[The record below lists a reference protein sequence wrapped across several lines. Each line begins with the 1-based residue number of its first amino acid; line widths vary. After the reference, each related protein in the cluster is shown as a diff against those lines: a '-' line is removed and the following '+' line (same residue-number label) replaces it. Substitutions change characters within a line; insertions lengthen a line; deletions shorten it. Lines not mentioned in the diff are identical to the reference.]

1 MPDVSIMVSA
11 QDNFSTAINR
21 MQQAVKPFTRDVDGL
36 QQTLDQLN
44 ANRVSLQVDVT
55 DASRALKTAQRE
67 YQNLAKEAERAQDA
81 MDNAATPEERNTA
94 AQRLTELN
102 TALGQ
107 SQTRVQSAQMQ
118 YNQLRDNLGAV
129 SRQAQRTQR
138 DIENLSR
145 EEVNRNRINQQQQ
158 QDEPDPTPT
167 LEPTPEPTRWQV
179 MQQGFNRL
187 AEAGAVQMVGD
198 AVTDIANTFVS
209 SAYGTTGST
218 LFSSAL
224 SGATSGAAIGTA
236 IAPGV
241 GTAVGALAGGAIGLI
256 QGGTQVYE
264 QKDEAFKSYVQEST
278 ENALAKQTEMLSTGS
293 AIAAQRE
300 TDQISFNTLFGSEDI
315 ASKFLSDLQIMAAR
329 TPFEYDDLTG
339 LAKIL
344 NASGYD
350 ENHILPT
357 LEIIGDAGAAL
368 GMSMD
373 KMETVATMIGRMN
386 TTGKTSLEY
395 INPLQENGI
404 DAVGAL
410 ANHYE
415 VSKEDIYEMISD
427 GEIAGEEAARVL
439 LRAMVDSFAGA
450 TKTQS
455 QTMSGLQSTL
465 EDANAELMN
474 AAGAAY
480 NDARKPD
487 MQKQIDFFSGETG
500 EEMKQAYALMGEW
513 QAELENTKNEI
524 YRDTMT
530 GVMKG
535 VIPDFDNPELEAQ
548 IQDMANRYAE
558 LSAQAETGTEEQRRE
573 ARAEMG
579 SLLAEAE
586 VLAQNVYMESEGKDL
601 AIAAELGL
609 IENVQASSTG
619 AWENAGWQS
628 GQAYTRGLASAIR
641 QFSPSTEDTTP
652 TLTQLGS
659 TGGGTLG
666 GGYISSRG
674 TSTGSS
680 NAFGLNR
687 VPYDDY
693 PALLHEG
700 ERVLTA
706 SQAREQDAGKAPASG
721 GQIVIT
727 GNSFSVRDDS
737 DIQKIAAELLH
748 QIRLA
753 QITRKP

>member
-67 YQNLAKEAERAQDA
+67 YQNLAKEAQRAQDA

-145 EEVNRNRINQQQQ
+145 GEENRNRLNQQQQ
-158 QDEPDPTPT
+158 QDQDPAQPS
-167 LEPTPEPTRWQV
+167 RWQTL
-179 MQQGFNRL
+179 QQGFNRL

-218 LFSSAL
+218 LFSSTL

-241 GTAVGALAGGAIGLI
+241 GTAVGALAGGVIGLA
-256 QGGTQVYE
+256 QGSTQVYE

-278 ENALAKQTEMLSTGS
+278 ENALAKQAEILSAGS
-293 AIAAQRE
+293 TIAAQRE
-300 TDQISFNTLFGSEDI
+300 TDQISFNTLFGSADI
-315 ASKFLSDLQIMAAR
+315 ASQFLTELRKTAAR
-329 TPFEYDDLTG
+329 TPFEYNDLTG
-339 LAKIL
+339 MSKIL
-344 NASGYD
+344 KTYGYD

-368 GMSMD
+368 GMAAQDMNEVS
-373 KMETVATMIGRMN
+373 TAIGRMN
-386 TTGKTSLEY
+386 ATGKTSLEY
-395 INPLQENGI
+395 INPLQERGV

-415 VSKEDIYEMISD
+415 VSKGDIYEMISD
-427 GEIAGEEAARVL
+427 GEIAGEEAARVI
-439 LRAMVDSFAGA
+439 LRSMSDSFAGA
-450 TKTQS
+450 MQNQS

-465 EDANAELMN
+465 EDANAELAN
-474 AAGAAY
+474 AMGEGY
-480 NDARKPD
+480 NMARKEGL
-487 MQKQIDFFSGETG
+487 QEQIDFLGGETG
-500 EEMKQAYALMGEW
+500 QQMQDAYKMIGQW
-513 QAELENTKNEI
+513 KAELENSKEEME
-524 YRDTMT
+524 RDIMQA
-530 GVMKG
+530 VMDG
-535 VIPDFDNPELEAQ
+535 GALQFDYGDAQADIEASVQEMQQQYAEAMAAGGEEGGAQAGQVLARAQTLAISAYNASEGAQ
-548 IQDMANRYAE
+548 IA
-558 LSAQAETGTEEQRRE
+558 L
-573 ARAEMG
+573 
-579 SLLAEAE
+579 
-586 VLAQNVYMESEGKDL
+586 ESEL
-601 AIAAELGL
+601 ALAGQIRDDS
-609 IENVQASSTG
+609 ASNS
-619 AWENAGWQS
+619 AFYNAGYRK
-628 GQAYTRGLASAIR
+628 GQEYSRGLAASMRAA
-641 QFSPSTEDTTP
+641 P
-652 TLTQLGS
+652 TLNVGDTATTGAAASTGLGKGS
-659 TGGGTLG
+659 TYLTGGD
-666 GGYISSRG
+666 SH
-674 TSTGSS
+674 
-680 NAFGLNR
+680 AFGLDR
-687 VPYDDY
+687 VPYDNY
-693 PALLHEG
+693 LALLHEG

-706 SQAREQDAGKAPASG
+706 SQAREQDAGVSSG
-721 GQIVIT
+721 SQVVIT
-727 GNSFSVRDDS
+727 GNSFSLREES
-737 DIQKIAAELLH
+737 DISKIAAELLH

-753 QITRKP
+753 QIRRKP

>member
-44 ANRVSLQVDVT
+44 ANRVRLQVDVS
-55 DASRALKTAQRE
+55 DANRTLKTAQRE
-67 YQNLAKEAERAQDA
+67 YQNLAREAERAQDA
-81 MDNAATPEERNTA
+81 MDNAETPEARNTA
-94 AQRLTELN
+94 AQRLSELN
-102 TALGQ
+102 MEMSRT
-107 SQTRVQSAQMQ
+107 QTRVESAQMQ

-138 DIENLSR
+138 DMENLAR
-145 EEVNRNRINQQQQ
+145 EEENRNRLQQQQ
-158 QDEPDPTPT
+158 QNEPA
-167 LEPTPEPTRWQV
+167 LEPTPEPSRWQT
-179 MQQGFNRL
+179 MQQGFSRL

-209 SAYGTTGST
+209 SAYGSTGST

-224 SGATSGAAIGTA
+224 GGATSGAAIGTA

-241 GTAVGALAGGAIGLI
+241 GTAVGALAGGAIGLM
-256 QGGTQVYE
+256 QGGTQVFE

-278 ENALAKQTEMLSTGS
+278 ERALERQADMLGAGS

-300 TDQISFNTLFGSEDI
+300 TDQISFNTLFGSADV
-315 ASKFLSDLQIMAAR
+315 SSQFLSRLQGVAAR
-329 TPFEYDDLTG
+329 TPFEYNDLTG
-339 LAKIL
+339 MSKTL
-344 NASGYD
+344 NTYGYD
-350 ENHILPT
+350 EHHILPT

-368 GMSMD
+368 GMAAQDMNEVS
-373 KMETVATMIGRMN
+373 TAIGRMN
-386 TTGKTSLEY
+386 ATGKTSLEY
-395 INPLQENGI
+395 INPLQERGI

-410 ANHYE
+410 AKNYGVSNGE
-415 VSKEDIYEMISD
+415 VYNMISK
-427 GEIAGEEAARVL
+427 GEIAGEEAARVI
-439 LRAMVDSFAGA
+439 LRAMADSFAGA
-450 TKTQS
+450 MQNQS

-465 EDANAELMN
+465 EDANAALAN
-474 AAGAAY
+474 ASGVAY
-480 NDARKPD
+480 NEARKPD

-524 YRDTMT
+524 YRQTMT
-530 GVMKG
+530 GVMEG

-558 LSAQAETGTEEQRRE
+558 LSEQAETGTEEQRRE

-579 SLLAEAE
+579 ALLAEAE
-586 VLAQNVYMESEGKDL
+586 VMAQNVYMESEGKDL

-628 GQAYTRGLASAIR
+628 GQAYTRGLASAINL
-641 QFSPSTEDTTP
+641 PAP
-652 TLTQLGS
+652 GS
-659 TGGGTLG
+659 ATDSSGGPASNYLTGGG
-666 GGYISSRG
+666 SH
-674 TSTGSS
+674 
-680 NAFGLNR
+680 AFGLDR
-687 VPYDDY
+687 VPYDNY

-706 SQAREQDAGKAPASG
+706 SQAREQDAGQSAAPG
-721 GQIVIT
+721 GQILIT
-727 GNSFSVRDDS
+727 GNSFSVREQS
-737 DIQKIAAELLH
+737 DISAIAAELLH

>member
-241 GTAVGALAGGAIGLI
+241 GTAVGALAGGVIGLA
-256 QGGTQVYE
+256 QGGTQVFE

-278 ENALAKQTEMLSTGS
+278 ENALAKQEEMLSTGS

-315 ASKFLSDLQIMAAR
+315 ASKFLSDLRTTAAR
-329 TPFEYDDLTG
+329 TPFEYNDLTG
-339 LAKIL
+339 MSKIL
-344 NASGYD
+344 NTYGYD

-368 GMSMD
+368 GMAAQDMNEVS
-373 KMETVATMIGRMN
+373 TAIGRMN
-386 TTGKTSLEY
+386 ATGKTSLEY
-395 INPLQENGI
+395 INPLQERGI

-410 ANHYE
+410 AENYG
-415 VSKEDIYEMISD
+415 VSNGDVYDMISK
-427 GEIAGEEAARVL
+427 GEIAGEEAARVI
-439 LRAMVDSFAGA
+439 LRSMADSFAGA
-450 TKTQS
+450 MQNQS

-465 EDANAELMN
+465 EDAQAELMN

-480 NDARKPD
+480 NENRKED
-487 MQKQIDFFSGETG
+487 LQAQIDFLGGETG
-500 EEMKQAYALMGEW
+500 VEMQEAYALMGEW

-530 GVMKG
+530 GVMEG

-558 LSAQAETGTEEQRRE
+558 LSAQAESGNEEERRE
-573 ARAEMG
+573 ARAQMG
-579 SLLAEAE
+579 ALLAEAE
-586 VLAQNVYMESEGKDL
+586 VMAQNVYMQSEGKEL
-601 AIAAELGL
+601 SIAAELGL

-628 GQAYTRGLASAIR
+628 GLAYTRGLAAAMW
-641 QFSPSTEDTTP
+641 QAPSVPSSTSFAQASTTNNV
-652 TLTQLGS
+652 TQSGS
-659 TGGGTLG
+659 YLPGR
-666 GGYISSRG
+666 GY
-674 TSTGSS
+674 
-680 NAFGLNR
+680 AFGLDR
-687 VPYDDY
+687 VPYDNY

-706 SQAREQDAGKAPASG
+706 SQAREQDAAKAPASG

>member
-145 EEVNRNRINQQQQ
+145 EEVNRNRINQQQ
-158 QDEPDPTPT
+158 DEPEPVPTP
-167 LEPTPEPTRWQV
+167 EPTPEPTRWQTL
-179 MQQGFNRL
+179 QQGFNRL

-209 SAYGTTGST
+209 SAYGSTGST

-241 GTAVGALAGGAIGLI
+241 GTAVGALAGGAIGLA

-315 ASKFLSDLQIMAAR
+315 ASKFLSDLRTTAAR
-329 TPFEYDDLTG
+329 TPFEYNDLTG
-339 LAKIL
+339 MSKIL
-344 NASGYD
+344 NTYGYD

-368 GMSMD
+368 GMAAQDMNEVS
-373 KMETVATMIGRMN
+373 TAIGRMN
-386 TTGKTSLEY
+386 ASGKTTLEY
-395 INPLQENGI
+395 INPLQERGV

-415 VSKEDIYEMISD
+415 VSKGDIYEMISD
-427 GEIAGEEAARVL
+427 GEIAGEEAARVI
-439 LRAMVDSFAGA
+439 LRSMSDSFAGA
-450 TKTQS
+450 MQNQS

-465 EDANAELMN
+465 DDLYAENLNALGEGYNSKRKEGLQAEIDAL
-474 AAGAAY
+474 
-480 NDARKPD
+480 
-487 MQKQIDFFSGETG
+487 SGEQG
-500 EEMKQAYALMGEW
+500 ERLKEVYRSIGEW
-513 QAELENTKNEI
+513 KAELENSKFEI
-524 YRDTMT
+524 ENDIMNAVMT
-530 GVMKG
+530 GDALQLDYGDAQASIEQSVQQMQEEYRLAGDETGKILMQAQ
-535 VIPDFDNPELEAQ
+535 VLAMDAFNSSEDAQ
-548 IQDMANRYAE
+548 IALDAQRTLASNIRNDAAAKDEFWNGGHEMALE
-558 LSAQAETGTEEQRRE
+558 FSKGW
-573 ARAEMG
+573 
-579 SLLAEAE
+579 
-586 VLAQNVYMESEGKDL
+586 
-601 AIAAELGL
+601 
-609 IENVQASSTG
+609 ASSIHLSVPAPT
-619 AWENAGWQS
+619 
-628 GQAYTRGLASAIR
+628 YVTD
-641 QFSPSTEDTTP
+641 TEFT
-652 TLTQLGS
+652 S
-659 TGGGTLG
+659 GGGTLG

>member
-21 MQQAVKPFTRDVDGL
+21 MQQAVKPFTRNVDDL

-55 DASRALKTAQRE
+55 DASRALKNAQRE

-145 EEVNRNRINQQQQ
+145 GEENRNRLNQQQQ
-158 QDEPDPTPT
+158 QDQDPAQPS
-167 LEPTPEPTRWQV
+167 RWQTL
-179 MQQGFNRL
+179 QQGFNRL

-218 LFSSAL
+218 LFSSTL

-256 QGGTQVYE
+256 QGGTQVFE

-300 TDQISFNTLFGSEDI
+300 TDQISFNTLFGSADI
-315 ASKFLSDLQIMAAR
+315 ASKFLSDLRTVAAR
-329 TPFEYDDLTG
+329 TPFEYNDLTG
-339 LAKIL
+339 MSKIL
-344 NASGYD
+344 KTYGYD

-373 KMETVATMIGRMN
+373 KMETVATAIGRMN
-386 TTGKTSLEY
+386 STGKASLDY

-410 ANHYE
+410 AKHYDVSNGE
-415 VSKEDIYEMISD
+415 VYNMISK
-427 GEIAGEEAARVL
+427 GKIAGEEAARVL

-465 EDANAELMN
+465 EDANAELAN
-474 AAGAAY
+474 AMGEGY
-480 NDARKPD
+480 NMARKEGL
-487 MQKQIDFFSGETG
+487 QEQIDFLGGETG
-500 EEMKQAYALMGEW
+500 QQMQDAYKMIGQW
-513 QAELENTKNEI
+513 KAELENSKEEMERDIMQAVMDGGALQFDYGAAQADIEASVQQMQQQYAEAMASGNEDAGAEAGQI
-524 YRDTMT
+524 LMRAQVLAMNAFNSSEDAQ
-530 GVMKG
+530 
-535 VIPDFDNPELEAQ
+535 IALEAQ
-548 IQDMANRYAE
+548 R
-558 LSAQAETGTEEQRRE
+558 T
-573 ARAEMG
+573 
-579 SLLAEAE
+579 
-586 VLAQNVYMESEGKDL
+586 
-601 AIAAELGL
+601 
-609 IENVQASSTG
+609 
-619 AWENAGWQS
+619 
-628 GQAYTRGLASAIR
+628 LASNIR
-641 QFSPSTEDTTP
+641 NDAAAKDEFWNGGHEMALEFSKGWASTVHLSVPAP
-652 TLTQLGS
+652 TYATNTASTIGVS
-659 TGGGTLG
+659 GVTGGYLPGR
-666 GGYISSRG
+666 GY
-674 TSTGSS
+674 
-680 NAFGLNR
+680 AFGLER

-727 GNSFSVRDDS
+727 GNSFSVRDDT

>member
-21 MQQAVKPFTRDVDGL
+21 MQQAVKPFTRNVDDL

-67 YQNLAKEAERAQDA
+67 YQNLTKEAERAQEA

-145 EEVNRNRINQQQQ
+145 GEENRNRLNQQQQ
-158 QDEPDPTPT
+158 QDQDPAQPS
-167 LEPTPEPTRWQV
+167 RWQTL
-179 MQQGFNRL
+179 QQGFNRL

-241 GTAVGALAGGAIGLI
+241 GTAVGALAGGVIGLA
-256 QGGTQVYE
+256 QGGTQVFE

-300 TDQISFNTLFGSEDI
+300 TDQISFNTLFGSADI
-315 ASKFLSDLQIMAAR
+315 ASKFLSDLRTVAAR
-329 TPFEYDDLTG
+329 TPFEYNDLTG
-339 LAKIL
+339 MSKIL
-344 NASGYD
+344 IPNGYD

-373 KMETVATMIGRMN
+373 KMETVATAIGRMN
-386 TTGKTSLEY
+386 STGKASLEY

-404 DAVGAL
+404 DALGAL
-410 ANHYE
+410 AKHYDVSNGE
-415 VSKEDIYEMISD
+415 VYNMISK
-427 GEIAGEEAARVL
+427 GKIAGEEAARVL

>member
-145 EEVNRNRINQQQQ
+145 EEVNRNRINQQQ
-158 QDEPDPTPT
+158 DEPEPVPTP
-167 LEPTPEPTRWQV
+167 EPTPEPTRWQTL
-179 MQQGFNRL
+179 QQGFNRL

-218 LFSSAL
+218 LFSSTL

-241 GTAVGALAGGAIGLI
+241 GTAVGALAGGVIGLA
-256 QGGTQVYE
+256 QGGTQVFE
-264 QKDEAFKSYVQEST
+264 QKDEAFKAYVQEST
-278 ENALAKQTEMLSTGS
+278 ENALAKQAEMLSTGS
-293 AIAAQRE
+293 TIAAQRE
-300 TDQISFNTLFGSEDI
+300 TDQISFNTLFGSADI
-315 ASKFLSDLQIMAAR
+315 ASQFLTELRKTAAR
-329 TPFEYDDLTG
+329 TPFEYNDLTG
-339 LAKIL
+339 MSKIL
-344 NASGYD
+344 NTYGYD

-368 GMSMD
+368 GMAVQDMNEVS
-373 KMETVATMIGRMN
+373 TNIGRMN
-386 TTGKTSLEY
+386 ATGKTSLEY
-395 INPLQENGI
+395 INPLQERGI

-410 ANHYE
+410 AENYG
-415 VSKEDIYEMISD
+415 VSNGDVYDMISK
-427 GEIAGEEAARVL
+427 GEIAGEEAARVI
-439 LRAMVDSFAGA
+439 LRSMADSFAGA
-450 TKTQS
+450 MQNQS

-465 EDANAELMN
+465 EDANAELAN
-474 AAGAAY
+474 AMGEGY
-480 NDARKPD
+480 NMARKEGLQD
-487 MQKQIDFFSGETG
+487 QIDFLGGETG
-500 EEMKQAYALMGEW
+500 QQMQDAYQMIGQW
-513 QAELENTKNEI
+513 KAELENTKEEMQRDIMQAVMDGSALQFDYGDAQADIEASVQEMQQQYAEAMASGNEDAGAEAGQI
-524 YRDTMT
+524 LMRAQVLAMDAFNSSEDAQ
-530 GVMKG
+530 
-535 VIPDFDNPELEAQ
+535 IALEAQ
-548 IQDMANRYAE
+548 R
-558 LSAQAETGTEEQRRE
+558 T
-573 ARAEMG
+573 
-579 SLLAEAE
+579 
-586 VLAQNVYMESEGKDL
+586 
-601 AIAAELGL
+601 
-609 IENVQASSTG
+609 
-619 AWENAGWQS
+619 
-628 GQAYTRGLASAIR
+628 LASNIR
-641 QFSPSTEDTTP
+641 NDAAAKDEFWNGGHEMALEFSKGWASTVHLSVPAP
-652 TLTQLGS
+652 TYATNTASTIGVS
-659 TGGGTLG
+659 GVTGGYLPGR
-666 GGYISSRG
+666 GY
-674 TSTGSS
+674 
-680 NAFGLNR
+680 AFGLDR

-706 SQAREQDAGKAPASG
+706 SQAREQDAGKAPVSG

-727 GNSFSVRDDS
+727 GNSFSVRDDT

>member
-67 YQNLAKEAERAQDA
+67 YQNLAKEAQRAQDA

-145 EEVNRNRINQQQQ
+145 GEENRNRLNQQQQ
-158 QDEPDPTPT
+158 QDQDPAQPS
-167 LEPTPEPTRWQV
+167 RWQTL
-179 MQQGFNRL
+179 QQGFNRL

-218 LFSSAL
+218 LFSSTL

-315 ASKFLSDLQIMAAR
+315 ASKFLSDLRTTAAR
-329 TPFEYDDLTG
+329 TPFEYNDLTG
-339 LAKIL
+339 MSKIL
-344 NASGYD
+344 NTYGYD

-357 LEIIGDAGAAL
+357 LEIVGDAGAAL
-368 GMSMD
+368 GM
-373 KMETVATMIGRMN
+373 TVQDMNEVSTNIGRMN
-386 TTGKTSLEY
+386 ASGKTTLEY
-395 INPLQENGI
+395 INPLQERGI

-410 ANHYE
+410 AKNYGVSNGE
-415 VSKEDIYEMISD
+415 VYDMISK
-427 GEIAGEEAARVL
+427 GKIAGEEAARVI
-439 LRAMVDSFAGA
+439 LRAMADSFAGA
-450 TKTQS
+450 MQNQS

-465 EDANAELMN
+465 EDANAELAN
-474 AAGAAY
+474 AMGEGY
-480 NDARKPD
+480 NMARKEGL
-487 MQKQIDFFSGETG
+487 QEQIDFLGGETG
-500 EEMKQAYALMGEW
+500 QQMQDAYKMIGQW
-513 QAELENTKNEI
+513 KAELENSKEEME
-524 YRDTMT
+524 RDIMQA
-530 GVMKG
+530 VMDG
-535 VIPDFDNPELEAQ
+535 GALQFDYGDAQADIEASVQ
-548 IQDMANRYAE
+548 EMQQQYAE
-558 LSAQAETGTEEQRRE
+558 AMAAGGEEGGAQAGQVL
-573 ARAEMG
+573 ARAQT
-579 SLLAEAE
+579 LAISAYNASEG
-586 VLAQNVYMESEGKDL
+586 AQVALESEL
-601 AIAAELGL
+601 ALAGQIRDDS
-609 IENVQASSTG
+609 ASNE
-619 AWENAGWQS
+619 AFYNAGYRK
-628 GQAYTRGLASAIR
+628 GQEYSRGLAAAMWKA
-641 QFSPSTEDTTP
+641 PSVPSNTSFTQASTTNNI
-652 TLTQLGS
+652 TQSGS
-659 TGGGTLG
+659 YLPGR
-666 GGYISSRG
+666 GY
-674 TSTGSS
+674 
-680 NAFGLNR
+680 AYGLER

-693 PALLHEG
+693 PALLHDG

>member
-55 DASRALKTAQRE
+55 DASRALKNAQRE
-67 YQNLAKEAERAQDA
+67 YQNLTKEAERAQDA

-145 EEVNRNRINQQQQ
+145 GEENRNRLNQQQQ
-158 QDEPDPTPT
+158 QDQDPAQPS
-167 LEPTPEPTRWQV
+167 RWQTL
-179 MQQGFNRL
+179 QQGFNRL

-241 GTAVGALAGGAIGLI
+241 GTAVGALAGGVIGLA
-256 QGGTQVYE
+256 QGGTQVFE

-278 ENALAKQTEMLSTGS
+278 ENALAKQAEMLSTGS

-315 ASKFLSDLQIMAAR
+315 ASKFLSDLRTTAAR
-329 TPFEYDDLTG
+329 TPFEYNDLTG
-339 LAKIL
+339 MSKIL
-344 NASGYD
+344 NTYGYD

-368 GMSMD
+368 GMAVQDMNEVS
-373 KMETVATMIGRMN
+373 TAIGRMN
-386 TTGKTSLEY
+386 ASGKTTLEY
-395 INPLQENGI
+395 INPLQERGI

-410 ANHYE
+410 AENYG
-415 VSKEDIYEMISD
+415 VSKGDIYEMISD
-427 GEIAGEEAARVL
+427 GEIAGEEAARVI
-439 LRAMVDSFAGA
+439 LRSMSDSFAGA
-450 TKTQS
+450 MQNQS

-465 EDANAELMN
+465 DDLYAENLNALGEGYNSKRKEGLQAEIDAL
-474 AAGAAY
+474 
-480 NDARKPD
+480 
-487 MQKQIDFFSGETG
+487 SGEQG
-500 EEMKQAYALMGEW
+500 ERLKEVYRSIGEW
-513 QAELENTKNEI
+513 KAELENSKFEI
-524 YRDTMT
+524 ENDIMNAVMT
-530 GVMKG
+530 GDALQLDYG
-535 VIPDFDNPELEAQ
+535 D
-548 IQDMANRYAE
+548 
-558 LSAQAETGTEEQRRE
+558 AQASIEQSVQQMQEEYRLAGDETGKILMQ
-573 ARAEMG
+573 
-579 SLLAEAE
+579 AE
-586 VLAQNVYMESEGKDL
+586 VLAMDAFNSSED
-601 AIAAELGL
+601 AQIALDA
-609 IENVQASSTG
+609 QRT
-619 AWENAGWQS
+619 
-628 GQAYTRGLASAIR
+628 LASNIR
-641 QFSPSTEDTTP
+641 NDAAAKDEFWNGGHEMALEFSKGWASTVHLSVPAP
-652 TLTQLGS
+652 TYATNTASTISVSGV
-659 TGGGTLG
+659 TGGYLPGR
-666 GGYISSRG
+666 GY
-674 TSTGSS
+674 
-680 NAFGLNR
+680 AFGLER

-706 SQAREQDAGKAPASG
+706 SQAREQDATKAPVSG

>member
-145 EEVNRNRINQQQQ
+145 GEENRNRLNQQQQ
-158 QDEPDPTPT
+158 QDQDPAQPS
-167 LEPTPEPTRWQV
+167 RWQTL
-179 MQQGFNRL
+179 QQGFNRL

-218 LFSSAL
+218 LFSSTL

-241 GTAVGALAGGAIGLI
+241 GTAVGALAGGVIGLA
-256 QGGTQVYE
+256 QGGTQVFE

-278 ENALAKQTEMLSTGS
+278 ENALAKQAEILSAGS
-293 AIAAQRE
+293 TIAAQRE
-300 TDQISFNTLFGSEDI
+300 TDQISFNTLFGSADI

-373 KMETVATMIGRMN
+373 KMETVATAIGRMN
-386 TTGKTSLEY
+386 ASGKTTLEY

-415 VSKEDIYEMISD
+415 VSKGDIYEMISD

-465 EDANAELMN
+465 EDANAELAN
-474 AAGAAY
+474 AMGEGY
-480 NDARKPD
+480 NMARKEGL
-487 MQKQIDFFSGETG
+487 QEQIDFLGGETG
-500 EEMKQAYALMGEW
+500 QQMQDAYKMIGQW
-513 QAELENTKNEI
+513 KAELENSKEEMERDIIQAVMDGGTLQFDYGAAQADIEASVQQMQQQYAETMASGNEDAGAEAGQI
-524 YRDTMT
+524 LMRAQVLAMNAFNSSEDAQ
-530 GVMKG
+530 
-535 VIPDFDNPELEAQ
+535 IALEAQ
-548 IQDMANRYAE
+548 R
-558 LSAQAETGTEEQRRE
+558 T
-573 ARAEMG
+573 
-579 SLLAEAE
+579 
-586 VLAQNVYMESEGKDL
+586 
-601 AIAAELGL
+601 
-609 IENVQASSTG
+609 
-619 AWENAGWQS
+619 
-628 GQAYTRGLASAIR
+628 LASNIR
-641 QFSPSTEDTTP
+641 NDAAAKDEFWNGGHEMALEFSKGWASTVHLSVPAPTYVTDTEFT
-652 TLTQLGS
+652 S
-659 TGGGTLG
+659 GGGTLG
-666 GGYISSRG
+666 GEYIPSRG
-674 TSTGSS
+674 TSTGA
-680 NAFGLNR
+680 AFGLNR

-693 PALLHEG
+693 PVLLHEG

>member
-55 DASRALKTAQRE
+55 DASRALKNAQRE

-145 EEVNRNRINQQQQ
+145 GEENRSRLNQQQQ
-158 QDEPDPTPT
+158 QNQDQDPAQPS
-167 LEPTPEPTRWQV
+167 RWQTL
-179 MQQGFNRL
+179 QQGFNRL

-209 SAYGTTGST
+209 SAYGSTGST

-278 ENALAKQTEMLSTGS
+278 ENALAQQAELLSSGS
-293 AIAAQRE
+293 AIADQRE
-300 TDQISFNTLFGSEDI
+300 TDQISFNTLFGSADI
-315 ASKFLSDLQIMAAR
+315 ASQFLSELRTVAAR
-329 TPFEYDDLTG
+329 TPFEYNDLTG
-339 LAKIL
+339 MSKIL
-344 NASGYD
+344 NTYGYD

-368 GMSMD
+368 GMAVQDMNEVS
-373 KMETVATMIGRMN
+373 TNIGRMN
-386 TTGKTSLEY
+386 ATGKTSLEY
-395 INPLQENGI
+395 INPLQERGI

-410 ANHYE
+410 AQNYG
-415 VSKEDIYEMISD
+415 VSKGDIYEMISD
-427 GEIAGEEAARVL
+427 GEIAGEEAARVI
-439 LRAMVDSFAGA
+439 LRAMADSFAGA
-450 TKTQS
+450 MQNQS

-465 EDANAELMN
+465 EDANAELAN
-474 AAGAAY
+474 AMGEGY
-480 NDARKPD
+480 NMARKEGL
-487 MQKQIDFFSGETG
+487 QEQIDFLGGETG
-500 EEMKQAYALMGEW
+500 QQMQDAYAKIGEWKAALENSKEEMQRDIMQAVMDGGPLQMDYGESQADIEAAVQEMQQQYAEAMASGNEEAGAEAGQILMRAQVLAMDAFNSSEDA
-513 QAELENTKNEI
+513 QIA
-524 YRDTMT
+524 
-530 GVMKG
+530 
-535 VIPDFDNPELEAQ
+535 FEAQ
-548 IQDMANRYAE
+548 RTLASNIRNDAAAKEEFWNAGHEMALEYSKGLAAGLR
-558 LSAQAETGTEEQRRE
+558 SAPAATMGTE
-573 ARAEMG
+573 
-579 SLLAEAE
+579 
-586 VLAQNVYMESEGKDL
+586 
-601 AIAAELGL
+601 
-609 IENVQASSTG
+609 SSTG
-619 AWENAGWQS
+619 VGK
-628 GQAYTRGLASAIR
+628 G
-641 QFSPSTEDTTP
+641 STY
-652 TLTQLGS
+652 L
-659 TGGGTLG
+659 TGGG
-666 GGYISSRG
+666 SH
-674 TSTGSS
+674 
-680 NAFGLNR
+680 AFGLDR
-687 VPYDDY
+687 VPYDNY

-706 SQAREQDAGKAPASG
+706 SQAREQDAGVSSG
-721 GQIVIT
+721 SQVVIT
-727 GNSFSVRDDS
+727 GNSFSLREES
-737 DIQKIAAELLH
+737 DISKIAAELLH

-753 QITRKP
+753 QIRRKP

>member
-21 MQQAVKPFTRDVDGL
+21 MQQAIKPFTRNVDDL

-67 YQNLAKEAERAQDA
+67 YQNLAKEAQRAQDA

-145 EEVNRNRINQQQQ
+145 GEENRNRLNQQQQ
-158 QDEPDPTPT
+158 QDQDPAQPS
-167 LEPTPEPTRWQV
+167 RWQTL
-179 MQQGFNRL
+179 QQGFNRL

-209 SAYGTTGST
+209 SAYGSTGST

-241 GTAVGALAGGAIGLI
+241 GTAVGALAGGVLGLA
-256 QGGTQVYE
+256 QGGTQVFE

-278 ENALAKQTEMLSTGS
+278 ENALARQAEMLSTGS
-293 AIAAQRE
+293 AITAQRE

-315 ASKFLSDLQIMAAR
+315 ASKFLSDLRTTAAR
-329 TPFEYDDLTG
+329 TPFEYNDLTG
-339 LAKIL
+339 MSKIL
-344 NASGYD
+344 NTYGYD

-357 LEIIGDAGAAL
+357 LEIVGDAGAAL
-368 GMSMD
+368 GMAVQD
-373 KMETVATMIGRMN
+373 INEVATAIGRMN
-386 TTGKTSLEY
+386 ATGKTSLEY
-395 INPLQENGI
+395 INPLQERGI

-410 ANHYE
+410 AENYG
-415 VSKEDIYEMISD
+415 VSNGDVYDMISK
-427 GEIAGEEAARVL
+427 GEIAGEEAARVI
-439 LRAMVDSFAGA
+439 LRSMSDGFAGA
-450 TKTQS
+450 MQNQS

-465 EDANAELMN
+465 EDANAELAN
-474 AAGAAY
+474 AMGEGY
-480 NDARKPD
+480 NMARKEGL
-487 MQKQIDFFSGETG
+487 QEQIDFLGGETG
-500 EEMKQAYALMGEW
+500 QQMQDAYKMIGQW
-513 QAELENTKNEI
+513 KAELENSKEEMERDIMQAVMDGGALQFDYGDAQADIEASVQQMQQQYAEAMASGNEDAGAEAGQI
-524 YRDTMT
+524 LMRAQVLAMDAFNSSE
-530 GVMKG
+530 
-535 VIPDFDNPELEAQ
+535 DAQ
-548 IQDMANRYAE
+548 IALD
-558 LSAQAETGTEEQRRE
+558 AQRT
-573 ARAEMG
+573 
-579 SLLAEAE
+579 
-586 VLAQNVYMESEGKDL
+586 
-601 AIAAELGL
+601 
-609 IENVQASSTG
+609 
-619 AWENAGWQS
+619 
-628 GQAYTRGLASAIR
+628 LASNIR
-641 QFSPSTEDTTP
+641 NDAAAKDEFWNGGHEMALEFSKGWASTVHLSVPAP
-652 TLTQLGS
+652 TYATNTASTIGVS
-659 TGGGTLG
+659 GVTGGYLPGR
-666 GGYISSRG
+666 GY
-674 TSTGSS
+674 
-680 NAFGLNR
+680 AYGLER

-706 SQAREQDAGKAPASG
+706 SQAREQDATKAPVSG

>member
-55 DASRALKTAQRE
+55 DASRALKNAQRE

-145 EEVNRNRINQQQQ
+145 GEENRSRLNQQQQ
-158 QDEPDPTPT
+158 QNQDQDPAQPS
-167 LEPTPEPTRWQV
+167 RWQTL
-179 MQQGFNRL
+179 QQGFNRL

-209 SAYGTTGST
+209 SAYGSTGST

-278 ENALAKQTEMLSTGS
+278 ENALAQQAELLSSGS

-300 TDQISFNTLFGSEDI
+300 TDQIAFNTLFGSADI
-315 ASKFLSDLQIMAAR
+315 ASQFLSELRTVAAR
-329 TPFEYDDLTG
+329 TPFEYNDLTG
-339 LAKIL
+339 MSKIL
-344 NASGYD
+344 NTYGYD

-368 GMSMD
+368 GMAVQDMNEVS
-373 KMETVATMIGRMN
+373 TNIGRMN
-386 TTGKTSLEY
+386 ATGKTSLEY
-395 INPLQENGI
+395 INPLQERGI

-410 ANHYE
+410 AQNYG
-415 VSKEDIYEMISD
+415 VSKGDIYEMISD
-427 GEIAGEEAARVL
+427 GEIAGEEAARVI
-439 LRAMVDSFAGA
+439 LRAMADSFAGA
-450 TKTQS
+450 MQNQS

-465 EDANAELMN
+465 EDANAELAN
-474 AAGAAY
+474 AMGEGY
-480 NDARKPD
+480 NMARKEGL
-487 MQKQIDFFSGETG
+487 QEQIDFLSGETG
-500 EEMKQAYALMGEW
+500 QQMQDAYAKIGEWKAALENSKEEMQRDIMQAVMDGGPLQMDYGESQADIEAAVQEMQQQYAEAMSSGGEEAGA
-513 QAELENTKNEI
+513 QAGQVLARAQTLAISAYNASE
-524 YRDTMT
+524 
-530 GVMKG
+530 G
-535 VIPDFDNPELEAQ
+535 AQ
-548 IQDMANRYAE
+548 IA
-558 LSAQAETGTEEQRRE
+558 L
-573 ARAEMG
+573 
-579 SLLAEAE
+579 
-586 VLAQNVYMESEGKDL
+586 ESEL
-601 AIAAELGL
+601 ALAGQIRDDS
-609 IENVQASSTG
+609 ASNS
-619 AWENAGWQS
+619 AFYNAGYRK
-628 GQAYTRGLASAIR
+628 GQEYSRGLAASMRAA
-641 QFSPSTEDTTP
+641 P
-652 TLTQLGS
+652 TLNVGDTATTGAAASTGLGKGS
-659 TGGGTLG
+659 TYLTGGD
-666 GGYISSRG
+666 SH
-674 TSTGSS
+674 
-680 NAFGLNR
+680 AFGLDR
-687 VPYDDY
+687 VPYDNY

-706 SQAREQDAGKAPASG
+706 SQAREQDAGVSSG
-721 GQIVIT
+721 SQVVIT
-727 GNSFSVRDDS
+727 GNSFSLREES
-737 DIQKIAAELLH
+737 DISKIAAELLH

-753 QITRKP
+753 QIRRKP

>member
-21 MQQAVKPFTRDVDGL
+21 MQQAVKPFTRNVDDL

-67 YQNLAKEAERAQDA
+67 YQNLTKEAERAQEA

-145 EEVNRNRINQQQQ
+145 GEENRNRLNQQQQ
-158 QDEPDPTPT
+158 QDQDPAQPS
-167 LEPTPEPTRWQV
+167 RWQTL
-179 MQQGFNRL
+179 QQGFNRL

-241 GTAVGALAGGAIGLI
+241 GTAVGALAGGVIGLA
-256 QGGTQVYE
+256 QGGTQVFE

-278 ENALAKQTEMLSTGS
+278 ENALAKQAEMLSTGS

-300 TDQISFNTLFGSEDI
+300 TDQISFNTLFGSADI

-465 EDANAELMN
+465 EDANAELAN
-474 AAGAAY
+474 AMGEGY
-480 NDARKPD
+480 NMARKEGL
-487 MQKQIDFFSGETG
+487 QEQIDFLGGETG
-500 EEMKQAYALMGEW
+500 QQMQDAYKMIGQW
-513 QAELENTKNEI
+513 KAELENSKEEMERDIMQAVMDGGALQFDYGDAQADIEASVQEMQQQYAEAMASGNEDAGAEAGQI
-524 YRDTMT
+524 LMRAQVLAMNAFNSSEDAQ
-530 GVMKG
+530 
-535 VIPDFDNPELEAQ
+535 IALEAQ
-548 IQDMANRYAE
+548 R
-558 LSAQAETGTEEQRRE
+558 T
-573 ARAEMG
+573 
-579 SLLAEAE
+579 
-586 VLAQNVYMESEGKDL
+586 
-601 AIAAELGL
+601 
-609 IENVQASSTG
+609 
-619 AWENAGWQS
+619 
-628 GQAYTRGLASAIR
+628 LASNIR
-641 QFSPSTEDTTP
+641 NDAAAKDEFWNGGHEMALEFSKGWASTVHLSVPAP
-652 TLTQLGS
+652 TYATNTASTIGVS
-659 TGGGTLG
+659 GVTGGYLPGR
-666 GGYISSRG
+666 GY
-674 TSTGSS
+674 
-680 NAFGLNR
+680 AFGLDR

>member
-21 MQQAVKPFTRDVDGL
+21 MQQAVKPFTRNVDDL

-81 MDNAATPEERNTA
+81 MDNAATPAERDSA

-138 DIENLSR
+138 DIENLAR
-145 EEVNRNRINQQQQ
+145 GEENRNRSNQQQE
-158 QDEPDPTPT
+158 DNDPAQPS
-167 LEPTPEPTRWQV
+167 RWQTL
-179 MQQGFNRL
+179 QQGFNRL

-209 SAYGTTGST
+209 SAYGATGST

-236 IAPGV
+236 IAPGI

-264 QKDEAFKSYVQEST
+264 QKDEAFKSYVQDAT
-278 ENALAKQTEMLSTGS
+278 ENALASQDELLSSGS
-293 AIAAQRE
+293 NIAAQRE
-300 TDQISFNTLFGSEDI
+300 TDQISFNTLFGSADI
-315 ASKFLSDLQIMAAR
+315 ASQFLSELRTVAAR
-329 TPFEYDDLTG
+329 TPFEYNDLTG
-339 LAKIL
+339 MSKIL
-344 NASGYD
+344 NTYGYD

-368 GMSMD
+368 GMAVQDMNEVS
-373 KMETVATMIGRMN
+373 TNIGRMN
-386 TTGKTSLEY
+386 ATGKTSLEY
-395 INPLQENGI
+395 INPLQERGI

-410 ANHYE
+410 AQNYG
-415 VSKEDIYEMISD
+415 VSKGDIYDMISK
-427 GEIAGEEAARVL
+427 GEIAGQDAARVI
-439 LRAMVDSFAGA
+439 LRAMADSFAGA
-450 TKTQS
+450 MQNQS

-465 EDANAELMN
+465 EDANAELAN
-474 AAGAAY
+474 AMGEGY
-480 NDARKPD
+480 NMARKEGL
-487 MQKQIDFFSGETG
+487 QEQIDFLSGETG
-500 EEMKQAYALMGEW
+500 QQMQDAYAKIGEWKAALENSKEEMQRDIMQAVMDGGPLQMDYGESQADIEAAVQEMQQQYAEAMAAGGEEGGA
-513 QAELENTKNEI
+513 QAGQVLARAQTLAISAYNASE
-524 YRDTMT
+524 
-530 GVMKG
+530 G
-535 VIPDFDNPELEAQ
+535 AQ
-548 IQDMANRYAE
+548 IA
-558 LSAQAETGTEEQRRE
+558 L
-573 ARAEMG
+573 
-579 SLLAEAE
+579 
-586 VLAQNVYMESEGKDL
+586 ESEL
-601 AIAAELGL
+601 ALAGQIRDDS
-609 IENVQASSTG
+609 ASNS
-619 AWENAGWQS
+619 AFYNAGYRK
-628 GQAYTRGLASAIR
+628 GQEYSRGLAASMRAA
-641 QFSPSTEDTTP
+641 P
-652 TLTQLGS
+652 TLNVGDTATTGAAASTGLGKGS
-659 TGGGTLG
+659 TYLTGGD
-666 GGYISSRG
+666 SH
-674 TSTGSS
+674 
-680 NAFGLNR
+680 AFGLDR
-687 VPYDDY
+687 VPYDNY

-706 SQAREQDAGKAPASG
+706 SQAREQDAGVSSG
-721 GQIVIT
+721 SQVVIT
-727 GNSFSVRDDS
+727 GNSFSLREES
-737 DIQKIAAELLH
+737 DISKIAAELLH

-753 QITRKP
+753 QIRRKP

>member
-21 MQQAVKPFTRDVDGL
+21 MQQAVKPFTRNVDDL

-55 DASRALKTAQRE
+55 DASRRLKEAQRE
-67 YQNLAKEAERAQDA
+67 YQNLTREVERAQEA
-81 MDNAATPEERNTA
+81 MDNAATPAERDSA
-94 AQRLTELN
+94 AQQLTKLN
-102 TALGQ
+102 AALGESQ
-107 SQTRVQSAQMQ
+107 SKMQSAQMR
-118 YNQLRDNLGAV
+118 YNQVRDNLGAV

-241 GTAVGALAGGAIGLI
+241 GTAVGALAGGVIGLA
-256 QGGTQVYE
+256 QGGTQVFE

-404 DAVGAL
+404 NAVGAL

-480 NDARKPD
+480 NEARKPD

-524 YRDTMT
+524 YRETMT

-601 AIAAELGL
+601 SIAAELGL

-652 TLTQLGS
+652 TLTLPGS

-666 GGYISSRG
+666 GEYIPSRG
-674 TSTGSS
+674 TSTGGF
-680 NAFGLNR
+680 AFGLDR

-706 SQAREQDAGKAPASG
+706 SQAREQDAAKAPASG

>member
-1 MPDVSIMVSA
+1 MPDVSIMVAA

-21 MQQAVKPFTRDVDGL
+21 MQQAVKPFTRNVDDL

-44 ANRVSLQVDVT
+44 ANRVSLQVDVA
-55 DASRALKTAQRE
+55 DANRALKNAQRE
-67 YQNLAKEAERAQDA
+67 YQNLTKEAERAQDA
-81 MDNAATPEERNTA
+81 MDNAATPEEKNTA
-94 AQRLTELN
+94 ARRLTELN

-145 EEVNRNRINQQQQ
+145 EEVNRNRINQQQ
-158 QDEPDPTPT
+158 DEPEPVPTP
-167 LEPTPEPTRWQV
+167 EPTPEPTRWQTL
-179 MQQGFNRL
+179 QQGFNRL

-209 SAYGTTGST
+209 SAYGSTGST

-224 SGATSGAAIGTA
+224 GGATSGAAIGTA

-256 QGGTQVYE
+256 QGGSQVYE
-264 QKDEAFKSYVQEST
+264 QKDEAFKSYVQEAT
-278 ENALAKQTEMLSTGS
+278 ENALASQAEMLSTGS

-300 TDQISFNTLFGSEDI
+300 TDQISFNTLFGSADI
-315 ASKFLSDLQIMAAR
+315 ASKFLSDLRTTAAR
-329 TPFEYDDLTG
+329 TPFEYNDLTG
-339 LAKIL
+339 MSKIL
-344 NASGYD
+344 NTYGYD

-357 LEIIGDAGAAL
+357 LEIVGDAGAAL
-368 GMSMD
+368 GMAVQD
-373 KMETVATMIGRMN
+373 INEVATAIGRMN
-386 TTGKTSLEY
+386 ASGKTTLEY
-395 INPLQENGI
+395 VNPLQERGI

-410 ANHYE
+410 AKNYG
-415 VSKEDIYEMISD
+415 VSKGDIYEMISD
-427 GEIAGEEAARVL
+427 GEIAGEEAARVI
-439 LRAMVDSFAGA
+439 LRSMADSFAGA
-450 TKTQS
+450 MQNQS

-465 EDANAELMN
+465 EDANAELAN
-474 AAGAAY
+474 AEGEGY
-480 NDARKPD
+480 NSKRKEGLQAEIDAL
-487 MQKQIDFFSGETG
+487 SGEKG
-500 EEMKQAYALMGEW
+500 ERLKEAYRSIGEW
-513 QAELENTKNEI
+513 KAELENSKFEI
-524 YRDTMT
+524 ENDIMNA
-530 GVMKG
+530 VMSG
-535 VIPDFDNPELEAQ
+535 DALQLDYG
-548 IQDMANRYAE
+548 D
-558 LSAQAETGTEEQRRE
+558 AQASIEQSVQQMQEEYRLAGEDTGGIF
-573 ARAEMG
+573 AR
-579 SLLAEAE
+579 AE
-586 VLAQNVYMESEGKDL
+586 VLAMDAFNNSEDAK
-601 AIAAELGL
+601 IALEA
-609 IENVQASSTG
+609 QRT
-619 AWENAGWQS
+619 
-628 GQAYTRGLASAIR
+628 LASNIR
-641 QFSPSTEDTTP
+641 NDAAAKDEFWNGGHEMALEFSKGWASTVHLSVPAP
-652 TLTQLGS
+652 TYATNTASTISVSGV
-659 TGGGTLG
+659 TGGYLPGR
-666 GGYISSRG
+666 GY
-674 TSTGSS
+674 
-680 NAFGLNR
+680 AFGLNR

>member
-44 ANRVSLQVDVT
+44 ANRVSLQVDVA
-55 DASRALKTAQRE
+55 DANRALKNAQRE
-67 YQNLAKEAERAQDA
+67 YQNLTKEAERAQDA

-145 EEVNRNRINQQQQ
+145 GEENRNRLNQQQQ
-158 QDEPDPTPT
+158 QDQDPAQPS
-167 LEPTPEPTRWQV
+167 RWQTL
-179 MQQGFNRL
+179 QQGFNRL

-218 LFSSAL
+218 LFSSTL

-241 GTAVGALAGGAIGLI
+241 GTAVGALAGGVIGLA
-256 QGGTQVYE
+256 QGGTQMYE

-293 AIAAQRE
+293 TIAAQRE
-300 TDQISFNTLFGSEDI
+300 TDQISFNTLFGSADI
-315 ASKFLSDLQIMAAR
+315 ASQFLTELRKTAAR
-329 TPFEYDDLTG
+329 TPFEYNDLTG
-339 LAKIL
+339 MSKIL
-344 NASGYD
+344 NTYGYD

-368 GMSMD
+368 GMAVQDMNEVS
-373 KMETVATMIGRMN
+373 TNIGRMN
-386 TTGKTSLEY
+386 ATGKTSLEY
-395 INPLQENGI
+395 INPLQERGI

-410 ANHYE
+410 AENYG
-415 VSKEDIYEMISD
+415 VSNGDVYDMISK
-427 GEIAGEEAARVL
+427 GEIAGEEAARVI
-439 LRAMVDSFAGA
+439 LRSMADSFAGA
-450 TKTQS
+450 MQNQS

-465 EDANAELMN
+465 EDANAELAN
-474 AAGAAY
+474 AMGEGY
-480 NDARKPD
+480 NMARKEGLQD
-487 MQKQIDFFSGETG
+487 QIDFLGGETG
-500 EEMKQAYALMGEW
+500 QQMQDAYQMIGQW
-513 QAELENTKNEI
+513 KAELENTKEEMQRDIMQAVMDGSALQFDYGDAQADIEASVQEMQQQYAEAMASENEDAGAEAGQI
-524 YRDTMT
+524 LMRAQVLAMDAFNSSE
-530 GVMKG
+530 
-535 VIPDFDNPELEAQ
+535 DAQ
-548 IQDMANRYAE
+548 IALD
-558 LSAQAETGTEEQRRE
+558 AQRT
-573 ARAEMG
+573 
-579 SLLAEAE
+579 LAS
-586 VLAQNVYMESEGKDL
+586 NVRNDAAAKD
-601 AIAAELGL
+601 EF
-609 IENVQASSTG
+609 
-619 AWENAGWQS
+619 WNAGSEMALEYSKGWAATVHLSTPSVS
-628 GQAYTRGLASAIR
+628 GT
-641 QFSPSTEDTTP
+641 D
-652 TLTQLGS
+652 
-659 TGGGTLG
+659 GGTV
-666 GGYISSRG
+666 YRSSYTPPPYAYNADSSRH
-674 TSTGSS
+674 
-680 NAFGLNR
+680 AFGLDR

-706 SQAREQDAGKAPASG
+706 SQAREQDAGKTPASG

-727 GNSFSVRDDS
+727 GNSFSVRDDA

>member
-21 MQQAVKPFTRDVDGL
+21 MQQAVKPFTRNVDDL

-44 ANRVSLQVDVT
+44 ANRVSLQVDVA
-55 DASRALKTAQRE
+55 DANRALKNAQRE
-67 YQNLAKEAERAQDA
+67 YQNLTKEAERAQDA

-94 AQRLTELN
+94 ARRLTELN

-145 EEVNRNRINQQQQ
+145 EEVNRNRINQQQ
-158 QDEPDPTPT
+158 DEPEPVPTP
-167 LEPTPEPTRWQV
+167 EPTPEPTRWQTL
-179 MQQGFNRL
+179 QQGFNRL

-218 LFSSAL
+218 LFSSTL

-241 GTAVGALAGGAIGLI
+241 GTAVGALAGGVLGLA
-256 QGGTQVYE
+256 QGGTQVFE

-278 ENALAKQTEMLSTGS
+278 ENALARQAEMLSTGS
-293 AIAAQRE
+293 TIAAQRE
-300 TDQISFNTLFGSEDI
+300 TDQISFNTLFGSADI
-315 ASKFLSDLQIMAAR
+315 ASQFLTELRKTAAR
-329 TPFEYDDLTG
+329 TPFEYNDLTG
-339 LAKIL
+339 MSKIL
-344 NASGYD
+344 NTYGYD

-357 LEIIGDAGAAL
+357 LEIVGDAGAAL
-368 GMSMD
+368 GMAVQD
-373 KMETVATMIGRMN
+373 INEVATAIGRMN
-386 TTGKTSLEY
+386 ASGKTTLEY
-395 INPLQENGI
+395 INPLQERGV

-415 VSKEDIYEMISD
+415 VSKGDIYEMISD
-427 GEIAGEEAARVL
+427 GEIAGEEAARVI
-439 LRAMVDSFAGA
+439 LRSMADSFAGA
-450 TKTQS
+450 MQNQS

-465 EDANAELMN
+465 EDANAELAN
-474 AAGAAY
+474 AEGEGY
-480 NDARKPD
+480 NSKRKEGLQAEIDAL
-487 MQKQIDFFSGETG
+487 SGEKG
-500 EEMKQAYALMGEW
+500 ERLKEAYRSIGEW
-513 QAELENTKNEI
+513 KAELENSKFEI
-524 YRDTMT
+524 ENDIMNA
-530 GVMKG
+530 VMSG
-535 VIPDFDNPELEAQ
+535 DALQLDYG
-548 IQDMANRYAE
+548 D
-558 LSAQAETGTEEQRRE
+558 AQASIEQSVQQMQEEYRLAGEDTGGIF
-573 ARAEMG
+573 AR
-579 SLLAEAE
+579 AE
-586 VLAQNVYMESEGKDL
+586 VLAMDAFNNSEDAK
-601 AIAAELGL
+601 IALEA
-609 IENVQASSTG
+609 QRT
-619 AWENAGWQS
+619 
-628 GQAYTRGLASAIR
+628 LASNIR
-641 QFSPSTEDTTP
+641 NDAAAKDEFWNGGHEMALEFSKGWASTVHLSVPAP
-652 TLTQLGS
+652 TYATNTAS
-659 TGGGTLG
+659 T
-666 GGYISSRG
+666 ISVSG
-674 TSTGSS
+674 VTGSYLPGRGY
-680 NAFGLNR
+680 AYGLER

>member
-21 MQQAVKPFTRDVDGL
+21 MQQAVKPFTRNVDDL

-44 ANRVSLQVDVT
+44 ANRVSLQVDVA
-55 DASRALKTAQRE
+55 DANRALKNAQRE
-67 YQNLAKEAERAQDA
+67 YQNLTKEAERAQDA

-94 AQRLTELN
+94 ARRLSELN

-145 EEVNRNRINQQQQ
+145 EEVNRNRINQQQ
-158 QDEPDPTPT
+158 DEPEPVPTP
-167 LEPTPEPTRWQV
+167 EPAPEPTRWQTL
-179 MQQGFNRL
+179 QQGFNRL

-209 SAYGTTGST
+209 SAYGSTGST

-224 SGATSGAAIGTA
+224 GGATSGAAIGTA

-241 GTAVGALAGGAIGLI
+241 GTAVGALAGGVLGLA
-256 QGGTQVYE
+256 QGGAQVFE

-278 ENALAKQTEMLSTGS
+278 ENALAKQAEMLSTGS

-315 ASKFLSDLQIMAAR
+315 ASQFLTELRKTAAR
-329 TPFEYDDLTG
+329 TPFEYNDLTG
-339 LAKIL
+339 MSKIL
-344 NASGYD
+344 NTYGYD

-357 LEIIGDAGAAL
+357 LEIVGDAGAAL
-368 GMSMD
+368 GMAAQDMNEVS
-373 KMETVATMIGRMN
+373 TAIGRMN
-386 TTGKTSLEY
+386 ASGKTTLEY
-395 INPLQENGI
+395 INPLQERGI

-410 ANHYE
+410 AENYG
-415 VSKEDIYEMISD
+415 VSNGDVYDMISK
-427 GEIAGEEAARVL
+427 GEIAGEEAARVI
-439 LRAMVDSFAGA
+439 LRSMADSFAGA
-450 TKTQS
+450 MQNQS

-465 EDANAELMN
+465 EDANAELAN
-474 AAGAAY
+474 AMGEGY
-480 NDARKPD
+480 NMARKEGLQD
-487 MQKQIDFFSGETG
+487 QIDFLGGETG
-500 EEMKQAYALMGEW
+500 QQMQDAYQMIGQW
-513 QAELENTKNEI
+513 KAELENTKEEMQRDIMQAVMDGSALQFDYGDAQADIEASVQEMQQQYAEAMASGNEDAGAEAGQI
-524 YRDTMT
+524 LMRAQVLAMDAFNNSEDA
-530 GVMKG
+530 K
-535 VIPDFDNPELEAQ
+535 IALEAQ
-548 IQDMANRYAE
+548 R
-558 LSAQAETGTEEQRRE
+558 T
-573 ARAEMG
+573 
-579 SLLAEAE
+579 
-586 VLAQNVYMESEGKDL
+586 
-601 AIAAELGL
+601 
-609 IENVQASSTG
+609 
-619 AWENAGWQS
+619 
-628 GQAYTRGLASAIR
+628 LASNIR
-641 QFSPSTEDTTP
+641 NDAAAKDEFWNGGHEMALEFSKGWASTVHLSVPAP
-652 TLTQLGS
+652 TYATNTASTISVSGV
-659 TGGGTLG
+659 TGGYLPGR
-666 GGYISSRG
+666 GY
-674 TSTGSS
+674 
-680 NAFGLNR
+680 AFGLER

-727 GNSFSVRDDS
+727 GNSFSVRDNT

>member
-81 MDNAATPEERNTA
+81 MDNAATPAERDSA

-145 EEVNRNRINQQQQ
+145 GEENRSRLNQQQQ
-158 QDEPDPTPT
+158 QNQDQDPAQPS
-167 LEPTPEPTRWQV
+167 RWQTL
-179 MQQGFNRL
+179 QQGFNRL

-209 SAYGTTGST
+209 SAYGSTGST

-278 ENALAKQTEMLSTGS
+278 ENALAQQAELLSSGS

-300 TDQISFNTLFGSEDI
+300 TDQISFNTLFGSADI
-315 ASKFLSDLQIMAAR
+315 ASQFLSELRTVAAR
-329 TPFEYDDLTG
+329 TPFEYNDLTG
-339 LAKIL
+339 MSKIL
-344 NASGYD
+344 NTYGYD

-368 GMSMD
+368 GMAVQDMNEVS
-373 KMETVATMIGRMN
+373 TNIGRMN
-386 TTGKTSLEY
+386 ATGKTSLEY
-395 INPLQENGI
+395 INPLQERGI

-410 ANHYE
+410 AQNYG
-415 VSKEDIYEMISD
+415 VSKGDIYEMISD
-427 GEIAGEEAARVL
+427 GEIAGEEAARVI
-439 LRAMVDSFAGA
+439 LRAMADSFAGA
-450 TKTQS
+450 MQNQS

-465 EDANAELMN
+465 EDANAELAN
-474 AAGAAY
+474 AMGEGY
-480 NDARKPD
+480 NMARKEGL
-487 MQKQIDFFSGETG
+487 QEQIDFLSGETG
-500 EEMKQAYALMGEW
+500 QQMQDAYAKIGEWKAALENSKEEMQRDIMQAVMDGGPLQMDYGESQADIEAAVQEMQQQYAEAMASGNEEAGAEAGQILMRAQVLAMDAFNSSEDA
-513 QAELENTKNEI
+513 QIA
-524 YRDTMT
+524 
-530 GVMKG
+530 
-535 VIPDFDNPELEAQ
+535 FEAQ
-548 IQDMANRYAE
+548 RTLASNIRNDAAAKEEFWNAGHEMALEYSKGLAAGLR
-558 LSAQAETGTEEQRRE
+558 SAPAATMGTE
-573 ARAEMG
+573 
-579 SLLAEAE
+579 
-586 VLAQNVYMESEGKDL
+586 
-601 AIAAELGL
+601 
-609 IENVQASSTG
+609 SSTG
-619 AWENAGWQS
+619 VGK
-628 GQAYTRGLASAIR
+628 G
-641 QFSPSTEDTTP
+641 STY
-652 TLTQLGS
+652 L
-659 TGGGTLG
+659 TGGG
-666 GGYISSRG
+666 SH
-674 TSTGSS
+674 
-680 NAFGLNR
+680 AFGLDR

-706 SQAREQDAGKAPASG
+706 SQAREQDAAKAPASG

-727 GNSFSVRDDS
+727 GNSFSVRDDT

>member
-21 MQQAVKPFTRDVDGL
+21 MQQAVKPFTRNVDDL

-44 ANRVSLQVDVT
+44 ANRVSLQVDVA
-55 DASRALKTAQRE
+55 DANRALKNAQRE
-67 YQNLAKEAERAQDA
+67 YQNLTKEAERAQDA
-81 MDNAATPEERNTA
+81 MDNAATPEEKNTA
-94 AQRLTELN
+94 ARRLTELN

-145 EEVNRNRINQQQQ
+145 EEVNRNRINQQQ
-158 QDEPDPTPT
+158 DEPEPVPTP
-167 LEPTPEPTRWQV
+167 EPTPEPTRWQTL
-179 MQQGFNRL
+179 QQGFNRL

-209 SAYGTTGST
+209 SAYGSTGST

-224 SGATSGAAIGTA
+224 GGATSGAAIGTA

-241 GTAVGALAGGAIGLI
+241 GTAVGALAGGVLGLA
-256 QGGTQVYE
+256 QGGAQVFE

-278 ENALAKQTEMLSTGS
+278 ENALARQAEMLSTGS

-315 ASKFLSDLQIMAAR
+315 ASKFLSDLRTTAAR
-329 TPFEYDDLTG
+329 TPFEYNDLPG
-339 LAKIL
+339 MSKIL
-344 NASGYD
+344 NTYGYD

-357 LEIIGDAGAAL
+357 LEIVGDAGAAL
-368 GMSMD
+368 SM
-373 KMETVATMIGRMN
+373 ATQDMNEVSTAIGRMN
-386 TTGKTSLEY
+386 ASGKTTLEY
-395 INPLQENGI
+395 INPLQERGI

-415 VSKEDIYEMISD
+415 VSKGDIYEMISD
-427 GEIAGEEAARVL
+427 GEIAGEEAARVI
-439 LRAMVDSFAGA
+439 LRSMADSFAGA
-450 TKTQS
+450 MQNQS

-465 EDANAELMN
+465 EDANAELAN
-474 AAGAAY
+474 AMGEGY
-480 NDARKPD
+480 NMARKEGL
-487 MQKQIDFFSGETG
+487 QEQIDFLGGETG
-500 EEMKQAYALMGEW
+500 QQMQDAYKMIGQW
-513 QAELENTKNEI
+513 KAELENSKEEMERDIMQAVMDGSALQFDYGDAQADIEASVQEMQQQYAEAMASGNEDAGAEAGQI
-524 YRDTMT
+524 LMRAQVLAMNAFNNSEDA
-530 GVMKG
+530 K
-535 VIPDFDNPELEAQ
+535 IALEAQ
-548 IQDMANRYAE
+548 R
-558 LSAQAETGTEEQRRE
+558 T
-573 ARAEMG
+573 
-579 SLLAEAE
+579 
-586 VLAQNVYMESEGKDL
+586 
-601 AIAAELGL
+601 
-609 IENVQASSTG
+609 
-619 AWENAGWQS
+619 
-628 GQAYTRGLASAIR
+628 LASNIR
-641 QFSPSTEDTTP
+641 NDAAAKDEFWNGGHEMALEFSKGWASTVHLSVPAP
-652 TLTQLGS
+652 TYATNTAS
-659 TGGGTLG
+659 T
-666 GGYISSRG
+666 ISVSG
-674 TSTGSS
+674 VTGSYLPGRGY
-680 NAFGLNR
+680 AFGLDR

-706 SQAREQDAGKAPASG
+706 SQAREQDAAKAPASG
-721 GQIVIT
+721 GRIIIT

>member
-21 MQQAVKPFTRDVDGL
+21 MQQAVKPFTRNVDDL

-67 YQNLAKEAERAQDA
+67 YQNLTKEAERAQEA

-145 EEVNRNRINQQQQ
+145 GEENRNRLNQQQQ
-158 QDEPDPTPT
+158 QDQDPAQPS
-167 LEPTPEPTRWQV
+167 RWQTL
-179 MQQGFNRL
+179 QQGFNRL

-241 GTAVGALAGGAIGLI
+241 GTAVGALAGGVIGLA
-256 QGGTQVYE
+256 QGGTQVFE

-278 ENALAKQTEMLSTGS
+278 ENALAKQAEMLSTGS

-315 ASKFLSDLQIMAAR
+315 ASKFLSDLRTTAAR
-329 TPFEYDDLTG
+329 TPFEYNDLTG
-339 LAKIL
+339 MSKIL
-344 NASGYD
+344 NTYGYD

-368 GMSMD
+368 GMAAQDMNEVS
-373 KMETVATMIGRMN
+373 TAIGRMN
-386 TTGKTSLEY
+386 ATGKTSLEY
-395 INPLQENGI
+395 INPLQERGI

-410 ANHYE
+410 AKNYGVSNGE
-415 VSKEDIYEMISD
+415 VYDMISK
-427 GEIAGEEAARVL
+427 GKIAGEEAARVI
-439 LRAMVDSFAGA
+439 LRSMSDSFAGA
-450 TKTQS
+450 MQNQS

-465 EDANAELMN
+465 DDLYAENLNALGEGYNSKRKEGLQAEIDAL
-474 AAGAAY
+474 
-480 NDARKPD
+480 
-487 MQKQIDFFSGETG
+487 SGEQG
-500 EEMKQAYALMGEW
+500 ERLKEVYRSIGEW
-513 QAELENTKNEI
+513 KAELENSKFEI
-524 YRDTMT
+524 ENDIMNAVMT
-530 GVMKG
+530 GDALQLDYG
-535 VIPDFDNPELEAQ
+535 D
-548 IQDMANRYAE
+548 
-558 LSAQAETGTEEQRRE
+558 AQASIEQSVQQMQEEYRLAGDETGKILMQ
-573 ARAEMG
+573 
-579 SLLAEAE
+579 AE
-586 VLAQNVYMESEGKDL
+586 VLAMDAFNSSED
-601 AIAAELGL
+601 AQIALEA
-609 IENVQASSTG
+609 QRT
-619 AWENAGWQS
+619 
-628 GQAYTRGLASAIR
+628 LASNIR
-641 QFSPSTEDTTP
+641 NDAAAKDEFWNGGHEMALEFSKGWASTVHLSVPAP
-652 TLTQLGS
+652 TYATNTASTIGVS
-659 TGGGTLG
+659 GVTGGYLPGR
-666 GGYISSRG
+666 GY
-674 TSTGSS
+674 
-680 NAFGLNR
+680 AFGLDR

-706 SQAREQDAGKAPASG
+706 SQAREQDAGKAPAPG

>member
-67 YQNLAKEAERAQDA
+67 YQNLAKEVERAQEA

-158 QDEPDPTPT
+158 QDDPAPE
-167 LEPTPEPTRWQV
+167 LTPEPTRWQTL
-179 MQQGFNRL
+179 QQGFNRL

-209 SAYGTTGST
+209 SAYGSTGST

-241 GTAVGALAGGAIGLI
+241 GTAVGALAGGVIGLA
-256 QGGTQVYE
+256 QGGTQVFE

-465 EDANAELMN
+465 DDLYAENLNALGEGYNSKRKEGLQAEIDAL
-474 AAGAAY
+474 
-480 NDARKPD
+480 
-487 MQKQIDFFSGETG
+487 SGEQG
-500 EEMKQAYALMGEW
+500 ERLKEVYRSIGEW
-513 QAELENTKNEI
+513 KAELENSKFEIKNDI
-524 YRDTMT
+524 MNAVMT
-530 GVMKG
+530 GDALQLDYG
-535 VIPDFDNPELEAQ
+535 D
-548 IQDMANRYAE
+548 
-558 LSAQAETGTEEQRRE
+558 AQASIEQSVQQMQEEYRLAGDETGKILMQ
-573 ARAEMG
+573 
-579 SLLAEAE
+579 AE
-586 VLAQNVYMESEGKDL
+586 VLAMDAFNSSED
-601 AIAAELGL
+601 AQIALEA
-609 IENVQASSTG
+609 QRT
-619 AWENAGWQS
+619 
-628 GQAYTRGLASAIR
+628 LASNIR
-641 QFSPSTEDTTP
+641 NDAAAKDEFWNGGHEMALEFSKGWASTVHLSVPAP
-652 TLTQLGS
+652 TYATNTASTIGVS
-659 TGGGTLG
+659 GVTGGYLPGR
-666 GGYISSRG
+666 GY
-674 TSTGSS
+674 
-680 NAFGLNR
+680 AFGLDR

-727 GNSFSVRDDS
+727 GNSFSVRDDT

>member
-21 MQQAVKPFTRDVDGL
+21 MQQAVKPFTRNVDDL

-55 DASRALKTAQRE
+55 DASRRLKEAQRE
-67 YQNLAKEAERAQDA
+67 YQNLTREVERAQEA
-81 MDNAATPEERNTA
+81 MDNAATPAERDSA
-94 AQRLTELN
+94 AQQLTKLN
-102 TALGQ
+102 AALGESQ
-107 SQTRVQSAQMQ
+107 SKMQSAQMR
-118 YNQLRDNLGAV
+118 YNQVRDNLGAV

-158 QDEPDPTPT
+158 QDDPAPE
-167 LEPTPEPTRWQV
+167 LTPEPTRWQTL
-179 MQQGFNRL
+179 QQGFNRL

-465 EDANAELMN
+465 DDLYAENLNALGEGYNSKRKEGLQAEIDAL
-474 AAGAAY
+474 
-480 NDARKPD
+480 
-487 MQKQIDFFSGETG
+487 SGEQG
-500 EEMKQAYALMGEW
+500 ERLKEVYRSIGEW
-513 QAELENTKNEI
+513 KAELENSKFEI
-524 YRDTMT
+524 ENDIMNAVMT
-530 GVMKG
+530 GDALQLDYG
-535 VIPDFDNPELEAQ
+535 D
-548 IQDMANRYAE
+548 
-558 LSAQAETGTEEQRRE
+558 AQASIEQSVQQMQEEYRLAGDETGKILMQ
-573 ARAEMG
+573 
-579 SLLAEAE
+579 AE
-586 VLAQNVYMESEGKDL
+586 VLAMDAFNSSED
-601 AIAAELGL
+601 AQIALDA
-609 IENVQASSTG
+609 QRT
-619 AWENAGWQS
+619 
-628 GQAYTRGLASAIR
+628 LASNIR
-641 QFSPSTEDTTP
+641 NDAAAKDEFWNGGHEMALEFSKGWASTVHLSVPAP
-652 TLTQLGS
+652 TYATNTASTIGVS
-659 TGGGTLG
+659 GVTGGYLPGR
-666 GGYISSRG
+666 GY
-674 TSTGSS
+674 
-680 NAFGLNR
+680 AFGLER

-706 SQAREQDAGKAPASG
+706 SQAREQDAAKTPASG

>member
-21 MQQAVKPFTRDVDGL
+21 MQQAVKPFTRNVDDL

-145 EEVNRNRINQQQQ
+145 EEVNRNRINQQQ
-158 QDEPDPTPT
+158 DEPEPV
-167 LEPTPEPTRWQV
+167 PTPESTPEPSRWQTL
-179 MQQGFNRL
+179 QQGFNRL

-218 LFSSAL
+218 LFSSTL

-241 GTAVGALAGGAIGLI
+241 GTAVGALAGGVIGLA
-256 QGGTQVYE
+256 QGGTQVFE

-278 ENALAKQTEMLSTGS
+278 ENALAQQAELLSTGS

-373 KMETVATMIGRMN
+373 KMETVSTMIGRMN
-386 TTGKTSLEY
+386 KTGKTSLEY

-410 ANHYE
+410 AKNYGVSNDE
-415 VSKEDIYEMISD
+415 VYDMISK
-427 GEIAGEEAARVL
+427 GKIAGEEAARVL

-465 EDANAELMN
+465 EDAQAELMN

-480 NDARKPD
+480 NENRKED
-487 MQKQIDFFSGETG
+487 LQAQIDFLGGETG
-500 EEMKQAYALMGEW
+500 VEMQEAYALMGEW

-530 GVMKG
+530 GVMEG

-558 LSAQAETGTEEQRRE
+558 LSAQAESGNEEERRE
-573 ARAEMG
+573 ARAQMG
-579 SLLAEAE
+579 ALLAEAE
-586 VLAQNVYMESEGKDL
+586 VMAQNVYMQSEGKEL
-601 AIAAELGL
+601 SIAAELGL

-628 GQAYTRGLASAIR
+628 GLAYTRGLAAAMW
-641 QFSPSTEDTTP
+641 QAPSVPSSTSFAQASTTNNV
-652 TLTQLGS
+652 TQSGS
-659 TGGGTLG
+659 YLPGR
-666 GGYISSRG
+666 GY
-674 TSTGSS
+674 
-680 NAFGLNR
+680 AFGLER

>member
-55 DASRALKTAQRE
+55 DASRALKNAQRE

-145 EEVNRNRINQQQQ
+145 GEENRSRLNQQQQ
-158 QDEPDPTPT
+158 QNQDQDPAQPS
-167 LEPTPEPTRWQV
+167 RWQTL
-179 MQQGFNRL
+179 QQGFNRL

-209 SAYGTTGST
+209 SAYGSTGST

-241 GTAVGALAGGAIGLI
+241 GTAVGALAGGVIGLA

-278 ENALAKQTEMLSTGS
+278 ENALAQQAELLSSGS

-300 TDQISFNTLFGSEDI
+300 TDQISFNTLFGSADI

-455 QTMSGLQSTL
+455 QTMSGLESTL
-465 EDANAELMN
+465 EDANAELAN

-480 NDARKPD
+480 NEARKPD

-530 GVMKG
+530 GVMEG

-558 LSAQAETGTEEQRRE
+558 LSAQAESGNEEERRE
-573 ARAEMG
+573 ARAQMG
-579 SLLAEAE
+579 ALLAEAE
-586 VLAQNVYMESEGKDL
+586 VMAQNAYMESEGKDL
-601 AIAAELGL
+601 EIAAKLGL

-619 AWENAGWQS
+619 AWENAGWLD
-628 GQAYTRGLASAIR
+628 GQAYTRGFASAIQ
-641 QFSPSTEDTTP
+641 QFSPSIEDTTP
-652 TLTQLGS
+652 TLTQPGS

-666 GGYISSRG
+666 GEYIPSRG

-706 SQAREQDAGKAPASG
+706 SQAREQDAAKAPASG

-727 GNSFSVRDDS
+727 GNSFSVRDDT
-737 DIQKIAAELLH
+737 DVQKIAAELLH

>member
-44 ANRVSLQVDVT
+44 ANRVSLQIDVT

-67 YQNLAKEAERAQDA
+67 YQNLAKEAQRAQDA
-81 MDNAATPEERNTA
+81 MDNAATPAERDSA
-94 AQRLTELN
+94 AQQLTKLN
-102 TALGQ
+102 AALGESQ
-107 SQTRVQSAQMQ
+107 SKMQSAQMR
-118 YNQLRDNLGAV
+118 YNQVRDNLGAV

-209 SAYGTTGST
+209 SAYGSTGST

-241 GTAVGALAGGAIGLI
+241 GTAVGALAGGVIGLA

-278 ENALAKQTEMLSTGS
+278 ENALAKQAEMLSTGS

-300 TDQISFNTLFGSEDI
+300 TDQISFNTLFGSADI
-315 ASKFLSDLQIMAAR
+315 ASKFLSDLRTVAAR
-329 TPFEYDDLTG
+329 TPFEYNDLTG
-339 LAKIL
+339 MSKIL
-344 NASGYD
+344 NTYGYD

-357 LEIIGDAGAAL
+357 LEIVGDAGAAL
-368 GMSMD
+368 GMAVQD
-373 KMETVATMIGRMN
+373 INEVATAIGRMN
-386 TTGKTSLEY
+386 ASGKTTLEY
-395 INPLQENGI
+395 INPLQERGV

-415 VSKEDIYEMISD
+415 VSKGDIYEMISD
-427 GEIAGEEAARVL
+427 GEIAGEEAARVI
-439 LRAMVDSFAGA
+439 LRSMSDSFAGA
-450 TKTQS
+450 MQNQS

-465 EDANAELMN
+465 EDANAELAN
-474 AAGAAY
+474 AMGEGY
-480 NDARKPD
+480 NMARKEGL
-487 MQKQIDFFSGETG
+487 QEQIDFLGGETG
-500 EEMKQAYALMGEW
+500 QQMQDAYKMIGQW
-513 QAELENTKNEI
+513 KAELENSKEEMQ
-524 YRDTMT
+524 RDIMQA
-530 GVMKG
+530 VMDG
-535 VIPDFDNPELEAQ
+535 GALQFDYGDAQADIEASVQ
-548 IQDMANRYAE
+548 EMQQQYAE
-558 LSAQAETGTEEQRRE
+558 AMAAGGEEGGAQAGQVL
-573 ARAEMG
+573 ARAQT
-579 SLLAEAE
+579 LAISAYNASEG
-586 VLAQNVYMESEGKDL
+586 AQVALESEL
-601 AIAAELGL
+601 ALAGQIRDDS
-609 IENVQASSTG
+609 ASNE
-619 AWENAGWQS
+619 AFYNAGYRK
-628 GQAYTRGLASAIR
+628 GQEYSRGLAAAMW
-641 QFSPSTEDTTP
+641 QAPSVPSSTSFTQASTTNNV
-652 TLTQLGS
+652 TQSGS
-659 TGGGTLG
+659 YLPGR
-666 GGYISSRG
+666 GY
-674 TSTGSS
+674 
-680 NAFGLNR
+680 AFGLDR